1 MLEHQ
6 HRFRLQRMAAVFGVS
21 RSGYYQWRRTGAEP
35 GEKALRRAAL
45 DQKISQAFTQG
56 KQRDGAR
63 RIQVELVR
71 ISANPISDSG
81 VIRSPA
87 NRSFS

>member
-45 DQKISQAFTQG
+45 DQKISQAFT
-56 KQRDGAR
+56 
-63 RIQVELVR
+63 
-71 ISANPISDSG
+71 
-81 VIRSPA
+81 
-87 NRSFS
+87 

>member
-45 DQKISQAFTQG
+45 DQKISKAFTQG

-63 RIQVELVR
+63 RIQVAAWLKV
-71 ISANPISDSG
+71 ATKLT
-81 VIRSPA
+81 
-87 NRSFS
+87 